1 MFTKTLKTM
10 AFVLVITLLLV
21 GTNAEANL
29 SNSQE
34 RISLEVALDA
44 YSVAMS
50 TDTHQKNVYLSNQIQ
65 ELVLE
70 RKAFYERFLEEGAHS
85 NLVSISAEFVSSQI
99 EQLSADTYSVVEMVT
114 ITGRPI
120 LQVAKDYPPYKAYVL
135 AARMTK
141 EPILSNYLLTQAE
154 AVLASVQESIDAG
167 TFEFVEVLTHTL
179 TFDPKT
185 GRITADTFSSESNDD
200 SGRDKVVWVDG
211 KPQRVEP
218 DLTQM
223 PDYVMY
229 QKSIEEQALEIL
241 EDVKNVPLERLKSS
255 NTLQYSG
262 ASAATYARTW
272 VRITP
277 LAPCAGGV
285 LQDRSSW
292 NPSYTGYSCA
302 DCANYVSQALRY
314 GGMSTD
320 ST

>member
-21 GTNAEANL
+21 GTNAQANL

-50 TDTHQKNVYLSNQIQ
+50 TDTHQKIVYLSNQMQ

-141 EPILSNYLLTQAE
+141 EPILSNYLLIQAE

-241 EDVKNVPLERLKSS
+241 EDVKNVP
-255 NTLQYSG
+255 
-262 ASAATYARTW
+262 
-272 VRITP
+272 
-277 LAPCAGGV
+277 
-285 LQDRSSW
+285 
-292 NPSYTGYSCA
+292 
-302 DCANYVSQALRY
+302 
-314 GGMSTD
+314 
-320 ST
+320 